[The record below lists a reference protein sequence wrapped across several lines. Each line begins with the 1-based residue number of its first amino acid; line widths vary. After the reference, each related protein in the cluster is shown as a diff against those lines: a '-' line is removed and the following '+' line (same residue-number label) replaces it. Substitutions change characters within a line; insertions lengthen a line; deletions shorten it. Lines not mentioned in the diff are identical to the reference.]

1 MGTWDYPDMAKKFKV
16 DTTLQSAHSALPN
29 ENPSGSLLR
38 GLEIIKC
45 FRPGRAVLGNGDIAA
60 ATGLPKATVSRLTR
74 ALWQAGYLVYDR
86 DAGKF
91 SLGATLLSF
100 GFTFLSNMPILHVAH
115 EPMQQLAN
123 FSGGAVSLAYPDRVE
138 MIYIDRCTSETM
150 PYFLGIGASID
161 MVRTAAGRAYIAAL
175 EKSKREELLGRLA
188 SHHKS
193 DWAHLL
199 PRIEEAI
206 RQVAERGFCVV
217 DGEWQRNVRAVAS
230 PLLFRDGRTVLTI
243 NCAVASYAATVD
255 RLNTELGPRIHYLSR
270 TLSLQF

>member
-1 MGTWDYPDMAKKFKV
+1 MAKKFKV
-16 DTTLQSAHSALPN
+16 DTRPQSAHNKKIAAKEAAHSN
-29 ENPSGSLLR
+29 EKLSGSLLR
-38 GLEIIKC
+38 GLEILKC

-74 ALWQAGYLVYDR
+74 TLWQAGYLVYDR

-91 SLGATLLSF
+91 SLGATLLGF

-123 FSGGAVSLAYPDRVE
+123 FSGGAVSLAYPDRLE

-150 PYFLGIGASID
+150 PYFLGIGASIE
-161 MVRTAAGRAYIAAL
+161 MARTAAGRAYIAAL
-175 EKSKREELLGRLA
+175 EERKREELLSRLA
-188 SHHKS
+188 SHNKK
-193 DWAHLL
+193 DWADLL
-199 PRIEEAI
+199 PRIEDAI

-230 PLLFRDGRTVLTI
+230 PLLFRDGRTVVTI
-243 NCAVASYAATVD
+243 NCAVASYAVTVE
-255 RLNTELGPRIHYLSR
+255 RLNGELGPRIHHLAR